1 MCAVCPPV
9 PHPPSEGRFSA
20 WKWHKPRCSTQ
31 QLCPSP
37 EGCSQSSA
45 GCRSTAGPPAQPDLP
60 VCAPRPQHLPRLS
73 AVSLSEVIYLDS
85 HALQS
90 RQHLTEGVTLQTL
103 SREGTVSFL
112 LLLSWGRISPGAF
125 PASRQSGV
133 YNSNESVYIAIVYF
147 NLLFFPVI
155 FL

>member
-1 MCAVCPPV
+1 MQSALLSHTPPLRDVSQHGSGTSPGAAPSSCAPLQRDAHSPLQ
-9 PHPPSEGRFSA
+9 GAGA
-20 WKWHKPRCSTQ
+20 WQ
-31 QLCPSP
+31 DL
-37 EGCSQSSA
+37 
-45 GCRSTAGPPAQPDLP
+45 QPCLTE
-60 VCAPRPQHLPRLS
+60 APRPQHLLRLS

-133 YNSNESVYIAIVYF
+133 YISNESVYIAIVYF